1 MTENF
6 WYSYDKIRGYN
17 ATWNFIVSERG
28 CGKTYGALKMVVK
41 DFLKTRSQFIY
52 LRRYRTELNKS
63 VPRLFDAF
71 VVNNEFPEFNFFV
84 KGNKFYIKCKPEY
97 EWANTDPDEWQKKYE
112 NNPKYKD
119 PEELFDGE
127 EHLIGEAHALST
139 ANILKSTNFSQV
151 STIVFDEFMLA
162 TGTYHYLRNEVE
174 TFCDAYETIAR
185 LRDVKV
191 YFLAN
196 NISITNPYYAYFDIF
211 TPYNSEFK
219 TFRNGLIVVNYA
231 KNDKYR
237 EAKHKSKFGQLIENT
252 HYANYAFDNASLS
265 DNAFFLEKK
274 NGNCRNIS
282 IIRIGGKN
290 YGIWQSKLDNKMY
303 VSLDYDPKNPCI
315 FTFDSKEHDEHTML
329 IRSKKSWF
337 GMVVRNYQIGN
348 LYFETQAIK
357 NVFLTILAK
366 AL

>member
-6 WYSYDKIRGYN
+6 WYSYEKINGYN

-41 DFLKTRSQFIY
+41 NFLKNRSQFIY
-52 LRRYRTELNKS
+52 LRRYRTELKTS
-63 VPRLFDAF
+63 LPRLFDAF
-71 VVNNEFPEFNFFV
+71 TVNDEFKEFNFVV
-84 KGNKFYIKCKPEY
+84 KGNKFYIKCKPEFVY
-97 EWANTDPDEWQKKYE
+97 DGERFDEVEKKYC
-112 NNPKYKD
+112 NGRYQD
-119 PEELFDGE
+119 VEELFDGE

-151 STIVFDEFMLA
+151 STIIFDEFMLA

-174 TFCDAYETIAR
+174 TFCDCYETIAR
-185 LRDVKV
+185 LRNVKV

-219 TFRNGLIVVNYA
+219 TFRDGLIVVNYA
-231 KNDKYR
+231 KNENYR
-237 EAKHKSKFGQLIENT
+237 RAKHNSNFGKIIEGS
-252 HYANYAFDNASLS
+252 HYANYAFDNNSLNDS
-265 DNAFFLEKK
+265 NNFIEKK
-274 NGNCRNIS
+274 NGSCRNIS

-290 YGIWQSKLDNKMY
+290 YGIWRSAEGGKMY

-315 FTFDSKEHDEHTML
+315 FTFDNKDHDEHTIL
-329 IRSKKSWF
+329 IRSKRSWF
-337 GMVVRNYQIGN
+337 GMVVRNYQVGN
-348 LYFETQAIK
+348 LYFESQGIK
-357 NVFLTILAK
+357 NVFLTILSK